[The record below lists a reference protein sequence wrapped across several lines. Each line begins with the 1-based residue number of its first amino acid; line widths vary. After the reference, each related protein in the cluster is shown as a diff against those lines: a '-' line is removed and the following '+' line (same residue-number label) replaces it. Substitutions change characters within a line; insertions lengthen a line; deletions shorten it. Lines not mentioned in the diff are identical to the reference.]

1 MPSQPFDIGRAQ
13 SQHPVE
19 PMLEMAPVD
28 PLFSFAPAADRLTLI
43 FEPVPDGSAQVR
55 ETG

>member
-19 PMLEMAPVD
+19 PMLEMAPVN